1 MTIIHRQR
9 LRYSSLIFLF
19 ACVLITKVTISVV
32 LGYVDYFPPNF
43 QSDFLHGRDSYF
55 FGAYQYAFYVHI
67 ASGPVSLVL
76 GMALISETFRRRY
89 PRWHRYLGR
98 IQTICVLFL
107 VAPSGLWM
115 AYHAATG
122 TIAAVG
128 VATLS
133 VATGATV
140 ALGWR
145 AAVERR
151 FRDHQRWMW
160 RCFLLLCSAVV
171 LRLFGGLA
179 IVAGIGDNWT
189 YSLAAWM
196 SWMLP
201 LLVFELS
208 SLGSLR
214 ARSASE

>member
-128 VATLS
+128 FATLS

>member
-1 MTIIHRQR
+1 M
-9 LRYSSLIFLF
+9 
-19 ACVLITKVTISVV
+19 LITKVTISVV

-128 VATLS
+128 FATLS

>member
-128 VATLS
+128 FATLS

-208 SLGSLR
+208 SLGS
-214 ARSASE
+214 